1 MIFHAFFDE
10 TKCQDH
16 TNAQAE
22 FMDLTN
28 KVALV
33 TGGAHRVGKAIALG
47 LAKEGMGI
55 ALHYHK
61 SDRQAEDTAAE
72 LRSLGTEVLPLE
84 GNFSNVAEINRV
96 VQTCVGHF
104 KQLNVLINNAA
115 VYFKTPVGQ
124 ATEKD
129 WDKLFDINLKA
140 VYFCAQAVSSIMKK
154 QKSGKIINIADVAGI
169 DPWPDFIPYSASK
182 AGVIAVTKGLAKA
195 LAPDIQVNAIASG
208 TVLMSEDATEDY
220 SNHIKDMTLLKRIG
234 TPKDIVNTILFLL
247 KGTDFVTGEVVA
259 VDGGRLLR

>member
-1 MIFHAFFDE
+1 ME
-10 TKCQDH
+10 
-16 TNAQAE
+16 
-22 FMDLTN
+22 LTN

-33 TGGAHRVGKAIALG
+33 TGGARRVGKAIAVG
-47 LAKEGMGI
+47 LAKEGMAI

-61 SDRQAEDTAAE
+61 SDQQAEETVAQLHA
-72 LRSLGTEVLPLE
+72 LGAEVLPVK
-84 GNFSNVAEINRV
+84 GDFSNVAEINRV
-96 VQTCVGHF
+96 VQTCVEHF

-115 VYFKTPVGQ
+115 VYIKTPVGR

-129 WDKLFDINLKA
+129 WDKLLDVNLKA
-140 VYFCAQAVSSIMKK
+140 VYFCAQAVSAIMKK

-208 TVLMSEDATEDY
+208 TVLMSEDATENYTD
-220 SNHIKDMTLLKRIG
+220 HIKDMTLLKRIG
-234 TPKDIVNTILFLL
+234 TPDDVVNTVLFLL